1 MLHLIALTIG
11 QETSTLGLHIQ
22 NKNVNIFYLMMVLTK
37 KSLKTWMSLFNNYQV
52 IGVEESNI
60 AGSSSS
66 AHVQTE
72 KKILKSE
79 KQTPSRKF

>member
-1 MLHLIALTIG
+1 
-11 QETSTLGLHIQ
+11 
-22 NKNVNIFYLMMVLTK
+22 
-37 KSLKTWMSLFNNYQV
+37 MSLFNNYQV

-72 KKILKSE
+72 KKIFKNE
-79 KQTPSRKF
+79 KQTRSRNF

>member
-1 MLHLIALTIG
+1 
-11 QETSTLGLHIQ
+11 
-22 NKNVNIFYLMMVLTK
+22 VDV
-37 KSLKTWMSLFNNYQV
+37 LFNNYQV

-72 KKILKSE
+72 KKIFKNE
-79 KQTPSRKF
+79 KQTRNRIFKVFFLMELQKK